1 VGPVIAT
8 MNLRPEHFRGDHLW
22 MITAIAGS
30 SLRCCSARGQHPA
43 RRTVTRVNARLRAPH
58 SGERLR
64 DLGLSTLP
72 LPELLDHDV
81 K

>member
-8 MNLRPEHFRGDHLW
+8 MNLRPENFRGDHLW

-30 SLRCCSARGQHPA
+30 SLRGCSARGQHPLA
-43 RRTVTRVNARLRAPH
+43 VQSRALTRLRAPQ

-64 DLGLSTLP
+64 DLGLSNLP